1 MTTQTRPILLNSC
14 ARAATAEE
22 ARFRIDGPIAGRK
35 ALIVALDDE
44 AAGVVDRVA
53 ERPWGG
59 ARFFRTPDVEAVTA
73 ELEDADVVIVVGTAG
88 ADGEVAAALARAGA
102 ERGIMLAGLILGE
115 YGELVGAVS
124 ALRPYARNLMIT
136 EDEDD
141 VAAVLTAL
149 RA

>member
-1 MTTQTRPILLNSC
+1 MAPTRPILLNSC
-14 ARAATAEE
+14 AMAATAAE
-22 ARFRIDGPIAGRK
+22 ARFRIDRTIDGRN

-44 AAGVVDRVA
+44 AADVVDRVA

-59 ARFFRTPDVEAVTA
+59 ARFFRTPDVEPVL
-73 ELEDADVVIVVGTAG
+73 EQLEDADVTIMVATAD
-88 ADGEVAAALARAGA
+88 ADGEAASELARACA
-102 ERGIMLAGLILGE
+102 SRGIMLAGLILGQR
-115 YGELVGAVS
+115 LDVAGAVS

-141 VAAVLTAL
+141 VGAVLTAL